1 MSQLP
6 IRVNL
11 TADTQAPEQDT
22 AALFTQAPQYD
33 AATVPLGNL
42 PSPQSSVPQTSP
54 PSQPSYPGQ
63 DDDLSFF
70 DYVGD
75 VVKGIANGP
84 VNSVNETIDLAG
96 TLLKGGEEVDVA
108 KATQGSGWFTDMSN
122 FGETKTS
129 AGKFAEDVSTFV
141 SGFVT
146 GGKLL
151 EGVKLLQGAGKGAIA
166 ARGAAKSFYSTVTS
180 FDGHEEMLSNMIQ
193 EHPTLQNVVTE
204 ALAVSKDDN
213 EIVGRI
219 KHGLEDLGIGMALEG
234 AISLYGGWKLA
245 QATSKSAKEKIV
257 AETAR
262 QLEQLRGDKEVPH
275 DPAAGTAKGEP
286 PVPFASGGKE
296 AAPSAPEEQA
306 LSEPRPVEEPAPT
319 KRGEQLL
326 KPSEDIQ
333 ADTVKEH
340 ILDVVTSTKSRDEV
354 VKNLSKDYNIRTHL
368 IRDENGLRIL
378 DDINEQLSPATLK
391 GQGVETFDDVLK
403 EAERLKEYGM
413 DTIQKVVELAASGDV
428 PLNRAKRTLTLL
440 KDGVEFCSRELYRI
454 AEKMEV
460 NPSAVSPQEV
470 QDFVYL
476 KENIDNLYLAERNL
490 TTEGGRLLSFMRNE
504 GGVFGDERMFKW
516 YASPSG
522 MTSEQI
528 AGELAKKG
536 YTPDTIKKMARD
548 VRLNNGNLGAVAQ
561 TAHNVKPGSWF
572 NVVNEFRINNMLSG
586 PFTLGA
592 NAMTNGLKTLLMPA
606 EKYLAGAI
614 MRDDAVRRE
623 ALDTFS
629 GLFRY
634 WNESFRLAKKA
645 WKVEDNILD
654 RVGGKMETHSAALTY
669 ENIRNLMLKEGP
681 KGAELSPLQENIAR
695 AMGLFGPY
703 LRIPS
708 RLLMSTDEFFKQ
720 LNYRASLSASLLRE
734 GREAGIK
741 DAGELAHY
749 VEEQLALAFKKD
761 GSVIRGR
768 SADDAV
774 KDSLLYARESTWTQD
789 LGRDTL
795 GGGIQSLANAHP
807 VLRIA
812 VPFIKTPTNL
822 FRDFVAHTPG
832 VAQLTKSYREAI
844 KAGGEQAAL
853 AQSKVAMGALMWTGA
868 VIMAHGGQITGS
880 PPKDPKLRQALE
892 ATGWQPYSI
901 KVGDKYLSY
910 RRLDP
915 AGMFLGIAADL
926 AVAGQYLDKNRY
938 DDAVSMAVAALSNNV
953 TSKTYM
959 QGISELIDF
968 INDPNEKAIQ
978 YFGRMGATFVP
989 FASAARFAR
998 QQIDDPM
1005 REMRDFMDYTMNTI
1019 PGWSSSLPARR
1030 NWVTGETVNYNL
1042 IPSNADDKVLDELNR
1057 MAQGIYGPPAKKLHG
1072 IELSAAQYS
1081 RLNEL
1086 HGTATI
1092 GGKTLHEA
1100 LRELFESEGYDID
1113 RNVLGDPPDKE
1124 RGPRAVAINRIIHAY
1139 RRKAQDDL
1147 LSEDDVLRQEV
1158 RKSDFQRLASKRGT
1172 MTENNQQELLDAL
1185 LEY

>member
-1 MSQLP
+1 MNNTIEVTLNGLEGGEGALSSMYGLGEDSLTTMP
-6 IRVNL
+6 ASTTAPAAVNEN
-11 TADTQAPEQDT
+11 AP
-22 AALFTQAPQYD
+22 
-33 AATVPLGNL
+33 
-42 PSPQSSVPQTSP
+42 PSPPDTP
-54 PSQPSYPGQ
+54 EK

-96 TLLKGGEEVDVA
+96 TILNGGEEVDVA
-108 KATQGSGWFTDMSN
+108 KATKGSGWLTDMSN
-122 FGETKTS
+122 FGETQTS
-129 AGKFAEDVSTFV
+129 AGKFAEDISTFV

-151 EGVKLLQGAGKGAIA
+151 EGIKVLQGTGKGAIA

-193 EHPTLQNVVTE
+193 EHPALQNVVTE
-204 ALAVSKDDN
+204 ALSVSKDDN

-219 KHGLEDLGIGMALEG
+219 KHGLEDLGIGMAFEG
-234 AISLYGGWKLA
+234 AISLYGGWRLA

-262 QLEQLRGDKEVPH
+262 QLEQLRGDKEMPH
-275 DPAAGTAKGEP
+275 DLAAGTAGKSEP
-286 PVPFASGGKE
+286 PLPSPSGGKE
-296 AAPSAPEEQA
+296 TTPPASEHTLPESQNADALAAVKPEEH
-306 LSEPRPVEEPAPT
+306 P
-319 KRGEQLL
+319 L
-326 KPSEDIQ
+326 KPSEAIQ
-333 ADTVKEH
+333 ANTIKEH

-354 VKNLSKDYNIRTHL
+354 VESLSKDYNIRTHL

-378 DDINEQLSPATLK
+378 DDINEQISPATLK
-391 GQGVETFDDVLK
+391 GQGVETFDVVLK
-403 EAERLKEYGM
+403 DAERLKYYGM
-413 DTIQKVVELAASGDV
+413 DRIQKVVELAASGDI
-428 PLNRAKRTLTLL
+428 PLNKAKRTLTLL
-440 KDGVEFCSRELYRI
+440 KDGTEFCSRELYRI

-460 NPSAVSPQEV
+460 NPAAVSPQEM

-476 KENIDNLYLAERNL
+476 KENLDNLYLAERNL

-504 GGVFGDERMFKW
+504 GGVFSDEKMFKW
-516 YASPSG
+516 YASPTG
-522 MTSEQI
+522 GTTEQI
-528 AGELAKKG
+528 ANELAKKG
-536 YTPDTIKKMARD
+536 YSPDTIKKMARD
-548 VRLNNGNLGAVAQ
+548 IRLNKGNLGAVAQ
-561 TAHNVKPGSWF
+561 AAHSVKPGSWF
-572 NVVNEFRINNMLSG
+572 NVFNEFRINNMLSG
-586 PFTLGA
+586 PFTLAA
-592 NAMTNGLKTLLMPA
+592 NAATNGLKTLLMPA
-606 EKYLAGAI
+606 EKYLAGTI
-614 MRDDAVRRE
+614 MRDDAVQRE
-623 ALDTFS
+623 ALDSFS

-634 WNESFRLAKKA
+634 WNDSFRLAKKA

-654 RVGGKMETHSAALTY
+654 RMGGKMETNSAAMTY
-669 ENIRNLMLKEGP
+669 ENIRNLMLKDAP

-695 AMGLFGPY
+695 AMGLVGPY

-720 LNYRASLSASLLRE
+720 LNYRSSLSASLLRE

-761 GSVIRGR
+761 GSAIRGR
-768 SADDAV
+768 YADDAV
-774 KDSLLYARESTWTQD
+774 KDNLQYARESTWTQD
-789 LGRDTL
+789 LGRNTL
-795 GGGIQSLANAHP
+795 GGGIQNLANTHP

-832 VAQLTKSYREAI
+832 VAQMTKTYREAI

-868 VIMAHGGQITGS
+868 VMMAHSGQITGS
-880 PPKDPKLRQALE
+880 PPKDNKLRQALE

-926 AVAGQYLDKNRY
+926 AVAGQYLNKDQY

-978 YFGRMGATFVP
+978 YFGRMGATLVP
-989 FASAARFAR
+989 FASAARFTR
-998 QQIDDPM
+998 QQADDPM

-1019 PGWSSSLPARR
+1019 PGWSSTLPARR
-1030 NWVTGETVNYNL
+1030 NWVTGDTINYNL
-1042 IPSNADDKVLDELNR
+1042 IPSNANDTVLDELNR
-1057 MAQGIYGPPAKKLHG
+1057 MAEGIYGPPAKKLHG
-1072 IELSAAQYS
+1072 VELSTAQYS

-1086 HGTATI
+1086 HGTTTI
-1092 GGKTLHEA
+1092 GGKTLHES
-1100 LRELFESEGYDID
+1100 LGELFASQQYDID
-1113 RNVLGDPPDKE
+1113 RNTIGDPPDKE
-1124 RGPRAVAINRIIHAY
+1124 RGPRAIAINRIIHAY
-1139 RRKAQDDL
+1139 RQKAQDEL
-1147 LSEDDVLRQEV
+1147 LSEDDNLRHEV
-1158 RKSDFQRLASKRGT
+1158 RKSDYQRLASKRGT

-1185 LEY
+1185 LTY